1 MRIEKIILYNF
12 GSYLGENIFDLCT
25 QNPANGKVV
34 LIGGKNGAGKTTLFS
49 GIKLALY
56 GYRASG
62 YQNLNSHYRKEVKKF
77 FNDAARYDM
86 SENCY
91 VEVSLKMSNGQT
103 EDGYVLCRKW
113 NVLSEKLEEF
123 EDFSIFKNGIELDEE
138 EQFDFDNYLLNI
150 IPPEL
155 FDMFFFDGEQ
165 IADYFLGDDGSEKV
179 RNAFMILCGYDT
191 FDIMERNFKRITY
204 GKKGTVVNST
214 EYLDLRD
221 RKEELE
227 RELSRFNEEAA
238 DVQDSIDMYKA
249 ELAKLDK
256 VYRLSGGILQEELNR
271 KIVQLKEEEHF
282 REEKNSLLKKMANEE
297 IPFIIVHDLLQ
308 RLERQIE
315 DETDKQKL
323 EILQESL
330 VSLLPSVMKNVYQ
343 KLEWHDDDEL
353 TQLVIDEMASEAEM
367 NGSTHTQEILRLS
380 ADDSRHLRLM
390 IARYLNISREDVI
403 AAEHELK
410 ESLVRSQKLREE
422 IDKSHVNGAEDYL
435 KERADLT
442 AKIDKGTERRVDLF
456 NIIQKKNVEL
466 QEVVALS
473 RRAEK
478 KLDEELKNQ
487 SIIDLSQKS
496 VVFLTE
502 LQQRLY
508 SSEIE
513 KVEML
518 FMKKIKQ
525 LARKTNFIDKILIDS
540 YFNVHIYKNVVY
552 EACQIV
558 KRVNCMGVEKYLQE
572 YGEVHCD
579 NVLQNAKCS
588 DMSEFVS
595 KYAGSSQMIECLQE
609 IEKSRLSKGEK
620 QVFIMSLYWALV
632 QLSNHEVPFVI
643 DTPFARIDTEHR
655 SNITKNFFM
664 DLQGQVFIFS
674 TNEEIV
680 GENYKVI
687 SRDIKAKFILE
698 NLDNTRTLVTPN
710 KYFGE

>member
-12 GSYLGENIFDLCT
+12 GSYLGENIFDLCS
-25 QNPANGKVV
+25 QNPASGKVV

-62 YQNLNSHYRKEVKKF
+62 YQNLNSHYRKDVKKF

-91 VEVSLKMSNGQT
+91 VELSLKISNGQT
-103 EDGYVLCRKW
+103 EDEYVLCRKW

-123 EDFSIFKNGIELDEE
+123 ETFSIFKNGIELDEE
-138 EQFDFDNYLLNI
+138 EQSDFDNYLLNI

-191 FDIMERNFKRITY
+191 FDIMERNFRRITY

-214 EYLDLRD
+214 EFLNLRD
-221 RKEELE
+221 QKQELE
-227 RELSRFNEEAA
+227 RELSRLNAETA
-238 DVQDSIDMYKA
+238 DVQDSIEMHKA

-256 VYRLSGGILQEELNR
+256 AYRLSGGILQEELNR

-315 DETDKQKL
+315 DEADKQKL

-330 VSLLPSVMKNVYQ
+330 VSLLPGVMKNVYK

-353 TQLVIDEMASEAEM
+353 TQLVIDEMASEAEKT
-367 NGSTHTQEILRLS
+367 GSTRTQEILRLS
-380 ADDSRHLRLM
+380 ADDSRHLRQI

-403 AAEHELK
+403 SAENELK
-410 ESLVRSQKLREE
+410 KSLLRSQKLREE
-422 IDKSHVNGAEDYL
+422 IDKSHVDGAEDYL
-435 KERADLT
+435 KARAALS
-442 AKIDKGTERRVDLF
+442 AKIDKGTERRVELSDV
-456 NIIQKKNVEL
+456 IQKKSIEL
-466 QEVVALS
+466 QEVVVSS

-496 VVFLTE
+496 VAFLSE

-540 YFNVHIYKNVVY
+540 YFNVHIFKNVVY

-558 KRVNCMGVEKYLQE
+558 KRVNSMGEEKYLQE
-572 YGEVHCD
+572 YGVVHCD
-579 NVLQNAKCS
+579 SVLQNAKCS

-595 KYAGSSQMIECLQE
+595 KYAGSSQMIKCLQE

-674 TNEEIV
+674 TNEEII

>member
-1 MRIEKIILYNF
+1 MRIEKIVLYNF
-12 GSYLGENIFDLCT
+12 GSYLGENVFDLCS
-25 QNPANGKVV
+25 QNSSNGKVV

-56 GYRASG
+56 GYRAFG

-86 SENCY
+86 SENCF

-103 EDGYVLCRKW
+103 EDEYVLCRWW

-123 EDFSIFKNGIELDEE
+123 EKFSIFKNGIELDEE
-138 EQFDFDNYLLNI
+138 EMSDFDNYLLNI

-191 FDIMERNFKRITY
+191 FDIMERNFRRITY
-204 GKKGTVVNST
+204 GKKGTIVNSE

-221 RKEELE
+221 RREGLE
-227 RELSRFNEEAA
+227 KELSKLNEEVS
-238 DVQDSIDMYKA
+238 DIQDSIDMYKA
-249 ELAKLDK
+249 ELAKIDK
-256 VYRLSGGILQEELNR
+256 AYRLSGGILQEELNR
-271 KIVQLKEEEHF
+271 KIMQLKEEEHF
-282 REEKNSLLKKMANEE
+282 REEKNGLLKKMANEE

-308 RLERQIE
+308 RLEKQIE

-353 TQLVIDEMASEAEM
+353 TQLVIDEMALEAEK
-367 NGSTHTQEILRLS
+367 NGNSHTQEILRLS
-380 ADDSRHLRLM
+380 ADDSRYLRQM
-390 IARYLNISREDVI
+390 IVRYLSVSKEDVI
-403 AAEHELK
+403 MAESELK
-410 ESLVRSQKLREE
+410 ASLLRSQKLREE
-422 IDKSHVNGAEDYL
+422 IDKSHVEGADDYL
-435 KERADLT
+435 KERAELL
-442 AKIDKGTERRVDLF
+442 AKIDKDIERRVELSDS
-456 NIIQKKNVEL
+456 IQRKGIEL
-466 QEVVALS
+466 QEIAALS
-473 RRAEK
+473 KRAEK

-496 VVFLTE
+496 VAFLSE

-508 SSEIE
+508 CSEIE
-513 KVEML
+513 KVEKL

-540 YFNVHIYKNVVY
+540 YFNVHIYKNVSY

-558 KRVNCMGVEKYLQE
+558 KRVNSIGIDKYSQE
-572 YGEVHCD
+572 YGDVHCGS
-579 NVLQNAKCS
+579 VFRSAKCS
-588 DMSEFVS
+588 DMTEFVTKFAHS
-595 KYAGSSQMIECLQE
+595 PKMIECLQE

-632 QLSNHEVPFVI
+632 RLSNHEVPFVI

-674 TNEEIV
+674 TNEEII

-687 SRDIKAKFILE
+687 SKDIKAKFILE

>member
-1 MRIEKIILYNF
+1 MRIEKIVLYNF
-12 GSYLGENIFDLCT
+12 GSYLGENVFDLCS
-25 QNPANGKVV
+25 QNSSDGKVV

-62 YQNLNSHYRKEVKKF
+62 YQNLNSHYRKEVRKF

-86 SENCY
+86 SENCF

-103 EDGYVLCRKW
+103 EDEYVLCRQW
-113 NVLSEKLEEF
+113 NVLSQKLEEF
-123 EDFSIFKNGIELDEE
+123 ENFSIFKNGIELDEE
-138 EQFDFDNYLLNI
+138 EMSDFDNYLLNI

-155 FDMFFFDGEQ
+155 FNMFFFDGEQ

-191 FDIMERNFKRITY
+191 FDIMERNFRRITY
-204 GKKGTVVNST
+204 GKKGTIVNSE

-221 RKEELE
+221 RREGLE
-227 RELSRFNEEAA
+227 KELSKLNKEVS
-238 DVQDSIDMYKA
+238 DIQDSIDMYKA
-249 ELAKLDK
+249 ELAKIDK
-256 VYRLSGGILQEELNR
+256 AYRLSGGILQEELNR
-271 KIVQLKEEEHF
+271 KIMQLKEEEHF
-282 REEKNSLLKKMANEE
+282 REEKNGLLKKMANEE

-353 TQLVIDEMASEAEM
+353 TQLVIDEMALEAET
-367 NGSTHTQEILRLS
+367 NENSRTQEILRLS
-380 ADDSRHLRLM
+380 ADDSRYLRQM
-390 IARYLNISREDVI
+390 IARYLSISKEDVI
-403 AAEHELK
+403 MAESELK
-410 ESLVRSQKLREE
+410 ASLLRSQKLREE
-422 IDKSHVNGAEDYL
+422 IDKSHVEGADNYL
-435 KERADLT
+435 KERAKLT
-442 AKIDKGTERRVDLF
+442 AKIDKDIERRVELSDS
-456 NIIQKKNVEL
+456 IQRKSIEL
-466 QEVVALS
+466 QEIVTLS
-473 RRAEK
+473 KRAEK

-496 VVFLTE
+496 VVFLYE

-508 SSEIE
+508 CSEIE
-513 KVEML
+513 KVEKL

-540 YFNVHIYKNVVY
+540 YFNVHIYKNVSY

-558 KRVNCMGVEKYLQE
+558 KRVNNLGIEKYLQE
-572 YGEVHCD
+572 YGDVHYD
-579 NVLQNAKCS
+579 SVLHNAKCS
-588 DMSEFVS
+588 DMPEFVS
-595 KYAGSSQMIECLQE
+595 KFVDSPKMIECLQE
-609 IEKSRLSKGEK
+609 VEKSRLSKGEK

-632 QLSNHEVPFVI
+632 HLSNHEVPFVI

-664 DLQGQVFIFS
+664 DLQGQIFIFS

-680 GENYKVI
+680 GKNYKVI
-687 SRDIKAKFILE
+687 SKDIKAKFILE

>member
-12 GSYLGENIFDLCT
+12 GSYLGENIFDLCSL
-25 QNPANGKVV
+25 NSSNGKVV

-103 EDGYVLCRKW
+103 EDEYILRRQW

-123 EDFSIFKNGIELDEE
+123 ENFSIFKNGIELDEE
-138 EQFDFDNYLLNI
+138 EQSDFDNYLLNI

-191 FDIMERNFKRITY
+191 FDIIERNFRRITY

-221 RKEELE
+221 QKEELE
-227 RELSRFNEEAA
+227 RELSKLNEEVS

-249 ELAKLDK
+249 GLVKLDK
-256 VYRLSGGILQEELNR
+256 AYRLSGGILQEELNR
-271 KIVQLKEEEHF
+271 KLVLLKEEEHF
-282 REEKNSLLKKMANEE
+282 REEQNSLLKKMANEE
-297 IPFIIVHDLLQ
+297 IPFIIVHNLLQ

-323 EILQESL
+323 EILQDSL
-330 VSLLPSVMKNVYQ
+330 VRLLPGVLKNVYQ

-353 TQLVIDEMASEAEM
+353 TQLVIDEMASEAEK
-367 NGSTHTQEILRLS
+367 NSSTHTQEILRLS
-380 ADDSRHLRLM
+380 ADDSRHLRQM

-403 AAEHELK
+403 TAEHELK
-410 ESLVRSQKLREE
+410 ASLVRSQKLREE
-422 IDKSHVNGAEDYL
+422 IDKSHVEGADDYL
-435 KERADLT
+435 KERVELT
-442 AKIDKGTERRVDLF
+442 AKIDKGTERRVELSE
-456 NIIQKKNVEL
+456 IIQKKSIEL
-466 QEVVALS
+466 QEVVVLS
-473 RRAEK
+473 KRAEK

-496 VVFLTE
+496 VAFLSE

-513 KVEML
+513 KVERL

-552 EACQIV
+552 EARQIV
-558 KRVNCMGVEKYLQE
+558 KRVNSMGIEKYLQE
-572 YGEVHCD
+572 YGEVHCESI
-579 NVLQNAKCS
+579 LQNTKCS
-588 DMSEFVS
+588 DMPEFVS
-595 KYAGSSQMIECLQE
+595 KYADSSKMIECLQE

-687 SRDIKAKFILE
+687 SKDIKAKFILE

>member
-1 MRIEKIILYNF
+1 MRIEKIVLYNF
-12 GSYLGENIFDLCT
+12 GSYLGENVFDLCS
-25 QNPANGKVV
+25 QNSSNGKVV

-77 FNDAARYDM
+77 FNDASRYDM
-86 SENCY
+86 SENCF
-91 VEVSLKMSNGQT
+91 VEVSLKMSNGQM
-103 EDGYVLCRKW
+103 EDEYVLCRRW

-123 EDFSIFKNGIELDEE
+123 ENFSIFKNEMELDEE
-138 EQFDFDNYLLNI
+138 EMSDFDNYLLNI

-165 IADYFLGDDGSEKV
+165 IADYFLGDDGNEKV

-191 FDIMERNFKRITY
+191 FDIMERNFRRITY
-204 GKKGTVVNST
+204 GKKGTTVNSE

-221 RKEELE
+221 RREGVEK
-227 RELSRFNEEAA
+227 ELSKLNEEVS
-238 DVQDSIDMYKA
+238 DIQDSIDMYKA
-249 ELAKLDK
+249 ELAKIDK
-256 VYRLSGGILQEELNR
+256 AYRLSGGILQGELNR

-282 REEKNSLLKKMANEE
+282 REEKNALLKKMANEE

-308 RLERQIE
+308 RLDRQIE

-330 VSLLPSVMKNVYQ
+330 VSLLPGVMKNVYQ
-343 KLEWHDDDEL
+343 KLEWHDDEL
-353 TQLVIDEMASEAEM
+353 TQLVIDEMALEAKK
-367 NGSTHTQEILRLS
+367 NGNSHTQEILRLS
-380 ADDSRHLRLM
+380 ADDSRYLRQM
-390 IARYLNISREDVI
+390 VARYLSISKEDVI
-403 AAEHELK
+403 MAEAELK
-410 ESLVRSQKLREE
+410 ASLLRSQKLREE
-422 IDKSHVNGAEDYL
+422 IDKSHVEGADDYL
-435 KERADLT
+435 KERAELT
-442 AKIDKGTERRVDLF
+442 AKIEKGIARRVELSD
-456 NIIQKKNVEL
+456 IIQRKGIEF
-466 QEVVALS
+466 QEIVTLLK
-473 RRAEK
+473 RAEK

-496 VVFLTE
+496 VAFLSE

-508 SSEIE
+508 CSEIE
-513 KVEML
+513 KVEKL

-540 YFNVHIYKNVVY
+540 YFNVHIYKNMSY

-558 KRVNCMGVEKYLQE
+558 KRVNNLGIEKYLQE
-572 YGEVHCD
+572 YGEVHYD
-579 NVLQNAKCS
+579 SVLHNAKCS
-588 DMSEFVS
+588 DMSEFAS
-595 KYAGSSQMIECLQE
+595 KFVDSPKMIECLQE

-687 SRDIKAKFILE
+687 SKDIKAKFILE

>member
-12 GSYLGENIFDLCT
+12 GSYLGENIFDLCS
-25 QNPANGKVV
+25 QNSSNGKVV

-91 VEVSLKMSNGQT
+91 VEVSLKLSNGQA
-103 EDGYVLCRKW
+103 EDEYILCRQW

-123 EDFSIFKNGIELDEE
+123 ENFSIFKNGIELDEE
-138 EQFDFDNYLLNI
+138 EQSDFDNYLLNI

-191 FDIMERNFKRITY
+191 FDIMERNFRRITY
-204 GKKGTVVNST
+204 GKKGTVVNSA

-256 VYRLSGGILQEELNR
+256 AYRLSGGILQEELNR

-282 REEKNSLLKKMANEE
+282 REEKNGLLKKMANEE

-308 RLERQIE
+308 RLEKQIE

-403 AAEHELK
+403 TAEHELK

-422 IDKSHVNGAEDYL
+422 IDKSHVDGAEDYL

-442 AKIDKGTERRVDLF
+442 AKIDKGTERRVDLS
-456 NIIQKKNVEL
+456 NIIQKKSVEL

-496 VVFLTE
+496 VAFLSE

-525 LARKTNFIDKILIDS
+525 LARKTNFIDKIFIDS
-540 YFNVHIYKNVVY
+540 YFNVHIYKNMVY
-552 EACQIV
+552 EVCQIV
-558 KRVNCMGVEKYLQE
+558 KRVNCMGAEKYLQE

-579 NVLQNAKCS
+579 SVLQNAKCS

-595 KYAGSSQMIECLQE
+595 KYAGSSQMIDCLQE

-620 QVFIMSLYWALV
+620 QVFIMALYWALV
-632 QLSNHEVPFVI
+632 QLSNHEIPFVI

-674 TNEEIV
+674 TNEEII

>member
-12 GSYLGENIFDLCT
+12 GSYLGENIFDLCS
-25 QNPANGKVV
+25 QNSSNGKVV

-103 EDGYVLCRKW
+103 EDEYILCRQW

-123 EDFSIFKNGIELDEE
+123 ENFSIFKNGIELDEE
-138 EQFDFDNYLLNI
+138 EQSDFDNYLLNI

-191 FDIMERNFKRITY
+191 FDIIERNFRRITY
-204 GKKGTVVNST
+204 GKKGTVVNGT
-214 EYLDLRD
+214 EYLDLRNQ
-221 RKEELE
+221 KEELE
-227 RELSRFNEEAA
+227 RELSKLNEEVS
-238 DVQDSIDMYKA
+238 DIQDSIDIYKA
-249 ELAKLDK
+249 GLVKLDK
-256 VYRLSGGILQEELNR
+256 AYRLSGGILQEELNR
-271 KIVQLKEEEHF
+271 KLVRLKEEERF
-282 REEKNSLLKKMANEE
+282 REEQNSLLKKMANEE

-323 EILQESL
+323 EILQDSL
-330 VSLLPSVMKNVYQ
+330 ARLLPSVLKNVYQ

-353 TQLVIDEMASEAEM
+353 TQLVIDEMVLEAEK
-367 NGSTHTQEILRLS
+367 NSSTHTQEILRLS
-380 ADDSRHLRLM
+380 ADDSRHLRQM

-403 AAEHELK
+403 MAEHELK
-410 ESLVRSQKLREE
+410 ASLVRSQKLREE
-422 IDKSHVNGAEDYL
+422 IDKSHVEGADDYL
-435 KERADLT
+435 KERVELT
-442 AKIDKGTERRVDLF
+442 AKIDKGTERRVELSE
-456 NIIQKKNVEL
+456 IIQKKSIEL
-466 QEVVALS
+466 QEVVVLLK
-473 RRAEK
+473 RAEK
-478 KLDEELKNQ
+478 KLDEEIKNQ

-496 VVFLTE
+496 MAFLSE

-513 KVEML
+513 KVERL

-540 YFNVHIYKNVVY
+540 CFNVHIYKNAVY

-558 KRVNCMGVEKYLQE
+558 KRVNSMGIEKYLQE
-572 YGEVHCD
+572 YGEVHCESI
-579 NVLQNAKCS
+579 LQNTKCS

-595 KYAGSSQMIECLQE
+595 KYADNSKMIECLQE

>member
-1 MRIEKIILYNF
+1 MRIEKITLYNF
-12 GSYLGENIFDLCT
+12 GSYLGENIFDLCS
-25 QNPANGKVV
+25 QNSSNGKVV

-62 YQNLNSHYRKEVKKF
+62 YQNLNSHYRKEVKKI

-103 EDGYVLCRKW
+103 EDEYILCRQW

-123 EDFSIFKNGIELDEE
+123 ENFSIFKNGIELDEE
-138 EQFDFDNYLLNI
+138 EQSDFDNYLLNI

-191 FDIMERNFKRITY
+191 FDIIERNFRRITY

-221 RKEELE
+221 QKAELE
-227 RELSRFNEEAA
+227 RELSKLNEEVS
-238 DVQDSIDMYKA
+238 DIQDSIDMYKA
-249 ELAKLDK
+249 GLVKLDK
-256 VYRLSGGILQEELNR
+256 AYRLSGGILQEELNR
-271 KIVQLKEEEHF
+271 KLVLLKEEERF
-282 REEKNSLLKKMANEE
+282 REEQNSLLKKMANEE

-323 EILQESL
+323 EILQDSL
-330 VSLLPSVMKNVYQ
+330 VRLLPSVLKNVYQ
-343 KLEWHDDDEL
+343 KLEWHDDDEF
-353 TQLVIDEMASEAEM
+353 TQLVIDEMALEAEK
-367 NGSTHTQEILRLS
+367 NNSTHTQEILRLS
-380 ADDSRHLRLM
+380 ADDSRHLRQM

-403 AAEHELK
+403 TAEHELK
-410 ESLVRSQKLREE
+410 ASLVRSQKLREE
-422 IDKSHVNGAEDYL
+422 IDKSHVEGVDDYL
-435 KERADLT
+435 KERVELT
-442 AKIDKGTERRVDLF
+442 AKIDKGTERRAELSE
-456 NIIQKKNVEL
+456 IIQKKSIEL
-466 QEVVALS
+466 QEVIVLS
-473 RRAEK
+473 KRAEK

-496 VVFLTE
+496 VAFLSE

-513 KVEML
+513 KVERL

-558 KRVNCMGVEKYLQE
+558 KRVNSMGIEKYLQE
-572 YGEVHCD
+572 YGEVHYESI
-579 NVLQNAKCS
+579 LQNTKCS

-595 KYAGSSQMIECLQE
+595 KYADSSKMIECLQE